1 MTDPLKNAVNTIVR
15 VTDPDRIILFGSYVA
30 GRQRSG
36 SDYDL
41 LVIKKN
47 LKDQRKFVQ
56 KIYLNFNKIGAPVDV
71 LAVDLKNYERLK
83 NDPYL
88 IYFEAD
94 RNGKV
99 IYEKPPKSKRLAD
112 KGKK

>member
-1 MTDPLKNAVNTIVR
+1 MTAPLKNAVDTIVR
-15 VTDPDRIILFGSYVA
+15 VTDPDRIILFGSYVV
-30 GRQRSG
+30 GRQKSG

-56 KIYLNFNKIGAPVDV
+56 KIYMNFNKIGAPIDV
-71 LAVDLKNYERLK
+71 LAVDLEKFELSK

-94 RNGKV
+94 KNGKV
-99 IYEKPPKSKRLAD
+99 IYEKPRKSKRMAD